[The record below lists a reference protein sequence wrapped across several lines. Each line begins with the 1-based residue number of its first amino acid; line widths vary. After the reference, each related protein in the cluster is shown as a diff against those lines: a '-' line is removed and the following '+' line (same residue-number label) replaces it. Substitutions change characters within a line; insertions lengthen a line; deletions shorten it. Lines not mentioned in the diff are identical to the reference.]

1 MTAPAWTLS
10 HVPVAPFAAPR
21 TAVAPGIQPLDP
33 ADWIH
38 LDDDFAGQMA
48 LRDDLILNRPHWATA
63 MTPEGE
69 APAAELLEA
78 LSAHLATLPGYARER
93 MPQPTAAGANPPSDP
108 APEDARPPAPAPSPD
123 PAHSTEALRRPDGAL
138 VPLEGPPIATAGR
151 LSQDDLLV
159 MLKPEGAA
167 EHVLVA
173 GVLCFPAHWT
183 LSEKIGRPLLR
194 IHRPVPEYPG
204 DLAARVQR
212 LFDGVKPGHPLW
224 RANWHFAASPDIV
237 TPMHEAEKTAAFA
250 SRLAPGEDA
259 WLRVERQTVLRL
271 PRTGAVVFGVRTL
284 ISPTSALTPAQ
295 WAALNATLAELP
307 GDQGAR
313 KLGPALRAR
322 AAREAAQA

>member
-1 MTAPAWTLS
+1 MSAPAWTLP

-33 ADWIH
+33 AAWIH

-48 LRDDLILNRPHWATA
+48 LRDDLILNRAGWATA

-69 APAAELLEA
+69 APAAELLETLA
-78 LSAHLATLPGYARER
+78 AHLATRPGYARE
-93 MPQPTAAGANPPSDP
+93 GD
-108 APEDARPPAPAPSPD
+108 
-123 PAHSTEALRRPDGAL
+123 ALRRPDGVR
-138 VPLEGPPIATAGR
+138 VPLEGPPIAVAGR
-151 LSQDDLLV
+151 LAQEDLLL
-159 MLKPEGAA
+159 MLKPESAA

-194 IHRPVPEYPG
+194 IHKPVPEYPG

-212 LFDGVKPGHPLW
+212 LFDGVKPGRPLW

-237 TPMHEAEKTAAFA
+237 TPMHEAQKTAAFA
-250 SRLAPGEDA
+250 SRLSPGEDA

-284 ISPTSALTPAQ
+284 MSPTSALTPSQ
-295 WAALNATLAELP
+295 WAALHATLAELP
-307 GDQGAR
+307 EDQGAR

-322 AAREAAQA
+322 AAREAAQV